1 MTKRAAVSIGVAAA
15 IGPEM
20 AAALASAI
28 ESAGFRALWVN
39 DTPGADALALLEAAA
54 RVTNTLTLATGVIP
68 VDRRSAASIADD
80 VTARDLPQHRLVL
93 GIGAGG
99 TKQGALRRV
108 GDAASTLRNELDARV
123 VVGALGP
130 KMRHLA
136 AGDADGVLLSWLTP
150 EIARAQ
156 ASEAHA
162 VAAQTHVALY
172 IRTALDQ
179 GAAAAL
185 HDEAA
190 RYASYPAYA
199 ANFERQGITAGQTVL
214 DPASDDLAERLENY
228 RTGPDEVVLR
238 VITPTGSLE
247 EHLMFIETARALL

>member
-1 MTKRAAVSIGVAAA
+1 
-15 IGPEM
+15 M
-20 AAALASAI
+20 AAALAPAI
-28 ESAGFRALWVN
+28 ESAGFRGLWVN

-54 RVTNTLTLATGVIP
+54 RVTSNLTLATGVIP

-80 VTARDLPQHRLVL
+80 VASRQLPQHRLML

-99 TKQGALRRV
+99 ARQGALGLV
-108 GDAASTLRNELDARV
+108 GDAASTLREELDAQV

-130 KMRHLA
+130 KMRRLA
-136 AGDADGVLLSWLTP
+136 AQDADGVLLSWLTP

-162 VAAQTHVALY
+162 VSAQTHVALY
-172 IRTALDQ
+172 IRAALDQ

-214 DPASDDLAERLENY
+214 DPASDDLAAHLEDY
-228 RTGPDEVVLR
+228 RTGPDEIVLR

-247 EHLMFIETARALL
+247 DHLRFIETAHALL